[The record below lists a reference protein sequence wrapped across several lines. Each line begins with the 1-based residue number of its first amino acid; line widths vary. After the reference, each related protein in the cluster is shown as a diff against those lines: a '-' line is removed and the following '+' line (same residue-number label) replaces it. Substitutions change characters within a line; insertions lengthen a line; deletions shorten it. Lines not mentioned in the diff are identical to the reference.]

1 MNTELEAELKQLIV
15 EALMLDDVGPEG
27 IDVEAPLFGE
37 GLGLDSIDA
46 LELAISI
53 ERRFG
58 LKIQPSEEAGP
69 KIFASVRVL
78 AQYVDSHRPP
88 Q

>member
-1 MNTELEAELKQLIV
+1 MLE
-15 EALMLDDVGPEG
+15 DVNAND

-46 LELAISI
+46 LELAIAI

-58 LKIQPSEEAGP
+58 VKLGEHDEEARAA
-69 KIFASVRVL
+69 FASVRALSKYVL
-78 AQYVDSHRPP
+78 QANPAADR
-88 Q
+88 

>member
-1 MNTELEAELKQLIV
+1 MNTELEGELQRLIV
-15 EALMLDDVGPEG
+15 EALMLEDVAPDG
-27 IDVEAPLFGE
+27 IEVEAPLFGE

-46 LELAISI
+46 LELAIAI

-58 LKIQPSEEAGP
+58 VKIQPSEEAGP

-78 AQYVDSHRPP
+78 AQYVDSHRAVP
-88 Q
+88 